1 MRKDREG
8 MYKSK
13 IDKERKIL
21 YVELEDVFNQDDT
34 LEAAKDFWV
43 KMATLG
49 KGSFIVCDIS
59 RLQSGPRSS
68 RIMLQRIMKLIDSY
82 EPQAIFRVVDAYSA
96 AMVFERAYK
105 NAGTNYKVYR
115 VDSKEIA
122 EEMIRSINNIPLVFK
137 QLPSV
142 N

>member
-1 MRKDREG
+1 MRKDIEG

-13 IDKERKIL
+13 IDREKKIL
-21 YVELEDVFNQDDT
+21 FVELEEVFSQDDT

-59 RLQSGPRSS
+59 RLHGGPRSA
-68 RIMLQRIMKLIDSY
+68 RIMLQRMMKLIESY
-82 EPQAIFRVVDAYSA
+82 EPQAVFRVVDAYSS
-96 AMVFERAYK
+96 AMLFERAYK
-105 NAGTNYKVYR
+105 NAGSNYKVYR
-115 VDSKEIA
+115 VDSKEKA
-122 EEMIRSINNIPLVFK
+122 EDIIRSMGNIPLVFK